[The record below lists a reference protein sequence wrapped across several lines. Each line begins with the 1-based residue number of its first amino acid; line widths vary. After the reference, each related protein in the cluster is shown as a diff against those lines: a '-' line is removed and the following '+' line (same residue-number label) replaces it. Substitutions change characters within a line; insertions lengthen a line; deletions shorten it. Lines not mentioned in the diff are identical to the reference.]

1 MNFASLQ
8 ACAAVFASY
17 TQKLVKL
24 TKSLPSSSI
33 SLPLPCPSFLQTDSP
48 PPFHKNKNI
57 ALGTIN
63 SMGDDVFGGGGRTN
77 KFHKELSANNYYF
90 QC

>member
-33 SLPLPCPSFLQTDSP
+33 SLPLPPPFSKLILP
-48 PPFHKNKNI
+48 PPFPQNKNI